1 MIKYALLMVEDH
13 ILNADLLE
21 ADLTMA
27 GFDVSV
33 AHGGAEALEQIDA
46 YAAHFDAL
54 VTDIGLGEGPNGWEV
69 GHHARDR
76 FPGIPVVYA
85 SFGNER
91 QWPVEGV
98 EGSLYVEKPY
108 RASQIVS
115 AVSSLLDTI
124 GWGEAQPM

>member
-1 MIKYALLMVEDH
+1 MIKYALLMVEDQ
-13 ILNADLLE
+13 ILTADFLE
-21 ADLTMA
+21 ASLTKA
-27 GFDVSV
+27 GFEVSV
-33 AHGGAEALEQIDA
+33 AHGGAEALEQIDGDT
-46 YAAHFDAL
+46 AHFDAL
-54 VTDIGLGEGPNGWEV
+54 VTDIGLGNGPDGWEV
-69 GHHARDR
+69 GHRARDR

-98 EGSLYVEKPY
+98 EGSLYVGKPY

-124 GWGEAQPM
+124 GWGEARPM